1 MYLTKCVSNYATSK
15 RTQQLQTHCWPK
27 KCWELLRPFCFKLCA
42 TTCDR
47 ECKRT
52 QHVHLTTLGV
62 GGQQC
67 CVRLHGALVTS
78 AEHTRPSELSWFLHY
93 KELGTLKELGS
104 QSNHELVQF
113 FCNCVQII
121 SEYMYLVFHDG
132 LPACLP
138 NLLKSITRHVPS
150 HNCKVLALFYTNHA

>member
-78 AEHTRPSELSWFLHY
+78 AEHTRPAELSWFLHY
-93 KELGTLKELGS
+93 KKLGTLKGLGRQSDHSLIMS
-104 QSNHELVQF
+104 QFSFSAITCKLSASIRVSSF
-113 FCNCVQII
+113 IFLLI
-121 SEYMYLVFHDG
+121 
-132 LPACLP
+132 
-138 NLLKSITRHVPS
+138 LKSITRHIPC
-150 HNCKVLALFYTNHA
+150 HYCTVLALFYAN